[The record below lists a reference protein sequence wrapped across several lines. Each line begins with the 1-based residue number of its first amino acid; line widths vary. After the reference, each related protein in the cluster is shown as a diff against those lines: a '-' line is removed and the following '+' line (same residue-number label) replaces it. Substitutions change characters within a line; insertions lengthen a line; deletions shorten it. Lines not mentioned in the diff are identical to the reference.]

1 MVKLLTTINTTNT
14 DEGQEEAR
22 GSKLKSSGTLGLLMG
37 TVTTSM
43 SPPRHLTRNSEN
55 TRRVKMRSEGSATVL
70 PMHTR
75 CPYPNGSEANGS
87 NAEELSSHLNTSW
100 SPVQGAG
107 VSPVRVELVRLG
119 EVLLH
124 PGGEAGVG
132 DHHGAC
138 GDAVAAEHRVLLTAL

>member
-1 MVKLLTTINTTNT
+1 
-14 DEGQEEAR
+14 
-22 GSKLKSSGTLGLLMG
+22 
-37 TVTTSM
+37 
-43 SPPRHLTRNSEN
+43 
-55 TRRVKMRSEGSATVL
+55 MRSEVSATVL

-87 NAEELSSHLNTSW
+87 NAEELSSHLDTSW

-132 DHHGAC
+132 DHHGAR
-138 GDAVAAEHRVLLTAL
+138 GDAVAAEHRVLLTTCDTWHVTRDPVPGSAGARWPLTLGAA